1 MKHKFFLSDHWIQI
15 TTCSDILILP
25 TLFWVPQKI
34 FETLLNPSESFVIL

>member
-1 MKHKFFLSDHWIQI
+1 MKHKFFLSDHQIQI

-25 TLFWVPQKI
+25 TLFWVLQKI